1 MSLASF
7 FIDLLTNYCVCVSS
21 FFFFFSKKGC
31 GRSERFSDLAW
42 NYNRFLSRIRTGV
55 RINVWNPPTLNF
67 RSDWSG
73 TTQVQK
79 FWTYTYLVRLNTNAL
94 IITRVWNIYLSMVW
108 MFKKNVPKKAHIFNS
123 ETLNDCQFSTYNSP
137 SIGVEPQLTKLICFL
152 VRYTIWTV
160 RLDG

>member
-1 MSLASF
+1 MYVKYTIKPTWFA
-7 FIDLLTNYCVCVSS
+7 IVCVLGV
-21 FFFFFSKKGC
+21 GC
-31 GRSERFSDLAW
+31 VGWEGGEGTFIPR
-42 NYNRFLSRIRTGV
+42 V

-79 FWTYTYLVRLNTNAL
+79 FWTYTYLVCLNTNAL
-94 IITRVWNIYLSMVW
+94 IITRVWNIYLLMIW

-137 SIGVEPQLTKLICFL
+137 SIGAEPQLTKLICFL